1 MASYYVYYNNVDL
14 TNVVR
19 VRTVDTTVLPPREN
33 NSITIWERP
42 GSIYNAYRFGERE
55 IRVAFLVRAM
65 GTEYKDNPNIMEEK
79 LDLLRTVFKV
89 EKPMPLYLGTTSKY
103 IYAVPEGDFN
113 LTELR
118 YDCFEC
124 EITFICHD
132 PEYYGTNAKVYST
145 TNNSRAITN
154 NKTLSVYNGGD
165 ASTYP
170 IVNVSINKPSSFVQ
184 VENVTTGQ
192 KLLLGNYPTISSGS
206 NNFADSEVVSID
218 DSMNSLSSWSTAG
231 TVDEGRDKSGSFK
244 LTQDKSGITIN
255 NMGSGFQRWKGAS
268 GKRTLSSPLTDF
280 CVKATMKFNNSCVNG
295 DPTVLMYD
303 EVSEPTSAANRTYY
317 YKVAAPSV
325 SVKSELSGN
334 AIDTLEKG
342 TVLTPIS
349 QDINE
354 GYAKVS
360 YSGRTGLC
368 DVSYL
373 KKYIS
378 DKGANA
384 YLKNMIVSDDTELRT
399 LPSNNTRESK
409 LLATIPAG
417 TVVRVWQR
425 PENEYYKLYI
435 AYNDKIGYIHEDY
448 LESTNNLAIEYPE
461 DEILV
466 SSENKTGLCEVY
478 GYSASG
484 AKLFKLSLTDD
495 NIYHDFVKPSISIG
509 DKVLLED
516 INSAPKPNLVFSSTE
531 ANIAHDYLEEG
542 VSSGWNNFYGELG
555 IQRVGGKWQGWIY
568 KMENGVAV
576 NRLMLQEKKVADA
589 PTEDLSYVVVYIGA
603 NDENNMSGMSISH
616 LTVSSVNQVDE
627 TSDIRIFKKG
637 DELKLDCY
645 NNKVYLNNKLFNNI
659 NISSQFIELVRGDN
673 IIKVSSDDSSI
684 IATVLFNERYL

>member
-14 TNVVR
+14 TSVVR

-33 NSITIWERP
+33 HSITIWERP

-89 EKPMPLYLGTTSKY
+89 EKPMPLYLGTKSKY

-113 LTELR
+113 ITELR

-145 TNNSRAITN
+145 NNNSRAITN

-192 KLLLGNYPTISSGS
+192 KLLLGNYPTVSSGS
-206 NNFADSEVVSID
+206 NNYGDSEVVLID
-218 DSMNSLSSWSTAG
+218 DPMNNLSSWRTAG
-231 TVDEGRDKSGSFK
+231 PVDEGRDKSGSFK
-244 LTQDKSGITIN
+244 LTKDKSGITIN
-255 NMGSGFQRWKGAS
+255 SAGSGFQRWKGAS
-268 GKRTLSSPLTDF
+268 GKKTLGSPLSDF
-280 CVKATMKFNNSCVNG
+280 CVKAIMKFNNSCVNG
-295 DPTVLMYD
+295 DPTVLKYD
-303 EVSEPTSAANRTYY
+303 DVSEPTDKTIRTFY

-325 SVKSELSGN
+325 SVKSEISGN

-342 TVLTPIS
+342 TVLKPVS
-349 QDINE
+349 EDINE

-360 YSGRTGLC
+360 YNGGTGLC

-378 DKGANA
+378 DKGPNA
-384 YLKNMIVSDDTELRT
+384 SLNNMMVTDDTELRT

-409 LLATIPAG
+409 LLATIPAE
-417 TVVRVWQR
+417 TIVRVWQR
-425 PENEYYKLYI
+425 PENGYYKLYI

-448 LESTNNLAIEYPE
+448 LTSTNQAIEYPE

-484 AKLFKLSLTDD
+484 TKLFKLSLTDN
-495 NIYHDFVKPSISIG
+495 NIYNDFVKPSIDVG
-509 DKVLLED
+509 GKVLLED
-516 INSAPKPNLVFSSTE
+516 INSAPKPNVAFSSTE

-542 VSSGWNNFYGELG
+542 AASGWNNFYGELG
-555 IQRVGGKWQGWIY
+555 IQRLGGKWQGWIY

-589 PTEDLSYVVVYIGA
+589 PTEDLSYVVVYMGT

-616 LTVSSVNQVDE
+616 LTVSAVNQVDYA

-659 NISSQFIELVRGDN
+659 NISSQFIELTRGDN
-673 IIKVSSDDSSI
+673 IIKVTSDDSSI